1 MLTMRG
7 SKTWILAVLSLA
19 ISATITVGAANVTGG
34 NDDGTGNMFDGEA
47 KFYFADTSD
56 YNCGSAG
63 EAISFPG
70 AIDGREYYYSDGTA
84 TVSLGYDWFT
94 DKDMTIPVTSSDKYY
109 VKGKLL
115 KFYGKESVIDNNNG
129 QVSFCG
135 FDNLITDTENGVLDE
150 KNRYYVSKT
159 LGQGFVNKGFTMS
172 DEGAFT
178 GGKFIIYKSPS
189 KDEKNSIVD
198 ISNGV
203 ALKPYVTYKLALY
216 YKSTGNAD
224 LRFEGVTGFND
235 NENNEQSLS
244 SKTVA
249 KTDDWT
255 KAELYF
261 TSGSSESIPVIRVKA
276 ETGVEVSIDTVSI
289 YKAVYSDYSAVSDAD
304 NNKKLTLG
312 FSYGSKN
319 GSESKVGLSTYQVKE
334 RGIIATAEDAYGKDS
349 YDMLTIENAAD
360 INSKLI
366 WAKKSSG
373 FEDSLLQQGGKY
385 TYSISISGFANED
398 EKKILARGY
407 LILNDGTDTIWYS
420 DVISTSVK
428 DVSDEAK
435 RVSEEQSRIKT
446 FEFNNSNNLNKL
458 NLQGRDYLRNGYPNI
473 DWTASEIEFWA
484 TASGNIEVSMDVNI
498 KARSQIYFTVYVDDV
513 RRPRMGIY
521 HSSVPN
527 APNVVENGKATL
539 NIDLGKDYKEHH
551 IRIIRQ
557 TEAYSATITVKSL
570 TMFGEL
576 ENSKATDKPLIE
588 FIGDSITCGLGD
600 MTLGSDKYYDPGYP
614 DDKTRNYGSG
624 NQDGTIA
631 YPFLTAENIKYD
643 RRVLSRSG
651 MSVYYPNSTSKNFAD
666 ITLSWTNAYKYANVF
681 DANNQTL
688 EYSPERK
695 ADIICIN
702 LGTNDTNANRIYN
715 YVTTENFDTEFASKV
730 QDFLGII
737 RSANPES
744 KIVWVVGGMNKN
756 YLSGV
761 QKAIEAL
768 GGEANNYYLCEVS
781 SGLNDG
787 VGAHPSKANHAQL
800 ANELTKYLNE
810 NILINK

>member
-1 MLTMRG
+1 MLTMKSG
-7 SKTWILAVLSLA
+7 KALILAALSLA
-19 ISATITVGAANVTGG
+19 VSATITVGAVNVSSG
-34 NDDGTGNMFDGEA
+34 NDDGTRDMFDGEA
-47 KFYFADTSD
+47 KFYFSDTSD

-63 EAISFPG
+63 EEIPFPG

-84 TVSLGYDWFT
+84 TASLGYDWFT
-94 DKDMTIPVTSSDKYY
+94 DKDMTKPVISSDKRY
-109 VKGKLL
+109 VKGTLL
-115 KFYGKESVIDNNNG
+115 KFYGKESSIGNNNG

-159 LGQGFVNKGFTMS
+159 LGQGFVNKGFTIS

-178 GGKFIIYKSPS
+178 GDKFIVYKSPS
-189 KDEKNSIVD
+189 PNEADSIVD

-224 LRFEGVTGFND
+224 LRFEGVNSFAD
-235 NENNEQSLS
+235 SENNEQPLSL
-244 SKTVA
+244 KTVA

-289 YKAVYSDYSAVSDAD
+289 YKVVYSDYSAVADAD
-304 NNKKLTLG
+304 NTKKLTLG
-312 FSYGSKN
+312 FSYGSVN
-319 GSESKVGLSTYQVKE
+319 GSESTVGLSTYEVKE
-334 RGIIATAEDAYGKDS
+334 RGIIAAAEDAYGKDA
-349 YDMLTIENAAD
+349 YDMLTIENTAD

-373 FEDSLLQQGGKY
+373 LEDSLLQQDGKY
-385 TYSISISGFANED
+385 TYSISISGFKED
-398 EKKILARGY
+398 DTKKILARGY

-435 RVSEEQSRIKT
+435 RVSEEQKRIKT
-446 FEFNNSNNLNKL
+446 YELNDNDSLSKL
-458 NLQGRDYLRNGYPNI
+458 NLQGRDYLRSGYPNL

-484 TASGNIEVSMDVNI
+484 TASGNVEVSMDVNI

-513 RRPRMGIY
+513 RQPRMGIY
-521 HSSVPN
+521 HSSVSN
-527 APNVVENGKATL
+527 APNVVKKGKATL

-576 ENSKATDKPLIE
+576 NETKAKEKTLIE
-588 FIGDSITCGLGD
+588 FIGDSITGGLGD
-600 MTLGSDKYYDPGYP
+600 MTLGSDTKYYDPGYP
-614 DDKTRNYGSG
+614 DDKRNYGDG

-631 YPFLTAENIKYD
+631 YPFLTAENIGYD

-651 MSVYYPNSTSKNFAD
+651 ISVYYPNSTSRDFND
-666 ITLSWTNAYKYANVF
+666 ITLSWTNAYKYTNVF
-681 DANNQTL
+681 DANNQTA
-688 EYSPERK
+688 EYSAKRK
-695 ADIICIN
+695 ADIVCIN
-702 LGTNDTNANRIYN
+702 LGTNDTGANNRYK
-715 YVTTENFDTEFASKV
+715 YVEEESFNTEFAKKV
-730 QDFLGII
+730 KEFLVIV
-737 RSANPES
+737 RNANPEA
-744 KIVWVVGGMNKN
+744 KIVWVVGGMTDS
-756 YLSGV
+756 YLAGV
-761 QKAIEAL
+761 QTAITDL
-768 GGEANNYYLCEVS
+768 GGEKEKYYLCKVS
-781 SGLNDG
+781 SELKDG
-787 VGAHPSKANHAQL
+787 VGAHPSKAQHAQL
-800 ANELTKYLNE
+800 ADELTKYLNE
-810 NILINK
+810 NILK